1 MVKSNAIVFQKLLGK
16 LCTNTLNAAGAAEVT
31 CTEHTH
37 ALSPRKTLRATS
49 YFAAVHTSKV
59 VYLTWVGRSI
69 LKRYANK
76 ERKCTTSLT
85 NQT

>member
-1 MVKSNAIVFQKLLGK
+1 MKSNAIVFQKLLSK

-49 YFAAVHTSKV
+49 YFAAAHIEGSASDLDRTEHIEEI
-59 VYLTWVGRSI
+59 G
-69 LKRYANK
+69 
-76 ERKCTTSLT
+76 
-85 NQT
+85 